1 MPHLIKRPKFFSFK
15 RLCFLLAEFA
25 TPSCHNYARWSFK
38 NKLLRL
44 SGIYIGK
51 NVVIDNDLYVLKG
64 CENNIEILDYSV
76 VNTRCK
82 LMAYN
87 KISIGKFC
95 MLASDVSLTN
105 GGHNKNTYEPFS
117 SEIKIGNG
125 VWIGHRATVVAKEN
139 GIMIADNAIV
149 AAGALVI
156 SDVPSG
162 AIVAGVPAKII
173 GYRDML
179 NSVFHIGDIRYCP
192 HTFNIL
198 QTDHIARPSQ
208 VIVVDSKHMSIT
220 DILAHSVLTGGVRSG
235 AGGIEILGARVMDEN
250 SVDTLNVQMT
260 KELRFYIY
268 AKATKI
274 IRQPYFGIAIYDK
287 NNNLI
292 FTGTTIQIGDYCRP
306 LNCGDEIVVGFK
318 VRMSVESGQ
327 YTFRLSCAEPLEEY
341 HPNKG
346 NTLDAHESLGPIS
359 VLFDYE
365 KERAPFYGVAQLSM
379 EML

>member
-1 MPHLIKRPKFFSFK
+1 MPHLTKNPKLFVLKRFCLS
-15 RLCFLLAEFA
+15 LADFA
-25 TPSCHNYARWSFK
+25 TPTYHSYARWSFK
-38 NKLLRL
+38 NRLLRL
-44 SGIYIGK
+44 SGMQIGK
-51 NVVIDNDLYVLKG
+51 NVVIDDGLSVLKG
-64 CENNIEILDYSV
+64 CEENVEILDYSV

-95 MLASDVSLTN
+95 MLASDVSITN
-105 GGHNKNTYEPFS
+105 GGHNRNTYEPFS
-117 SEIKIGNG
+117 SEVKIGNG
-125 VWIGHRATVVAKEN
+125 VWLGHRATIVAKEN
-139 GIMIADNAIV
+139 GISIADNAIV

-156 SDVPSG
+156 SDVPRG

-173 GYRDML
+173 GYRNIPD
-179 NSVFHIGDIRYCP
+179 SVSHIGDIRYCP

-198 QTDHIARPSQ
+198 QPAC
-208 VIVVDSKHMSIT
+208 VIVSPQVVSQHIMPPA
-220 DILAHSVLTGGVRSG
+220 DILANSVLTGAPRSG
-235 AGGIEILGARVMDEN
+235 SGGIDILGARVVDEN
-250 SVDTLNVQMT
+250 GADTLSVQMT

-268 AKATKI
+268 AKATKKI
-274 IRQPYFGIAIYDK
+274 KKPYFAIVIYDK

-292 FTGTTIQIGDYCRP
+292 FTGTTIQIGDYCHP
-306 LNCGDEIVVGFK
+306 LDCGDEIVVGFRVK
-318 VRMSVESGQ
+318 MSIESGQ
-327 YTFRLSCAEPLEEY
+327 YTFRLSCAEPLEDY

-365 KERAPFYGVAQLSM
+365 KERAPFYGAAQLPM